1 MNLIIV
7 QSAEG
12 DFAMINIKPPEEET
26 DEIIRSKE
34 ELWKKLNPD
43 AYYLKEI
50 SNTLKDILKEMRKR
64 KV

>member
-1 MNLIIV
+1 
-7 QSAEG
+7 
-12 DFAMINIKPPEEET
+12 MIDIKPPEEPFEGIEEVIKEKT
-26 DEIIRSKE
+26 KRENEINK
-34 ELWKKLNPD
+34 LLNPD

>member
-1 MNLIIV
+1 
-7 QSAEG
+7 
-12 DFAMINIKPPEEET
+12 MIDIKPPEEGKELVMPIDRT
-26 DEIIRSKE
+26 EEINK
-34 ELWKKLNPD
+34 LLNPD

>member
-1 MNLIIV
+1 
-7 QSAEG
+7 
-12 DFAMINIKPPEEET
+12 MIDIKPPDEPFEGIEEVIKEKT
-26 DEIIRSKE
+26 KRENEINK
-34 ELWKKLNPD
+34 LLNPD